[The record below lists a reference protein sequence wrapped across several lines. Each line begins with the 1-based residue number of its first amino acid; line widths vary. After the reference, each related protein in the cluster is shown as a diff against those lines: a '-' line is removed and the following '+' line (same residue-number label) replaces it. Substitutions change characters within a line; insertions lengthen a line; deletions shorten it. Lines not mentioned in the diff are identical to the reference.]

1 MTFYCW
7 PMGKLNKKNK
17 VKNLNNLSS
26 NFETDFY
33 KNLLEN
39 VDSSLDSDFQ
49 RKIVSEAPSKDFKN
63 YLLTTSEYGK
73 QIQEDIDLYITRDRL
88 NEPSFR

>member
-1 MTFYCW
+1 MTFYSW

-17 VKNLNNLSS
+17 VKKLNNLSS

-39 VDSSLDSDFQ
+39 VD
-49 RKIVSEAPSKDFKN
+49 
-63 YLLTTSEYGK
+63 
-73 QIQEDIDLYITRDRL
+73 
-88 NEPSFR
+88 